1 MPEIMPARPVIGGL
15 NPETPI
21 HTIFCI
27 GRNYA
32 EHAREL
38 NNPVPTSPVIFTKP
52 LNTVIGDGE
61 SIILPSFSQDVH
73 HEVEVVVAIGKKGKN
88 ISEANA
94 LNYISGYG
102 IGIDVTA
109 RDVQQRLKEKSHPWE
124 IAKGADTF
132 APLSRFLPVE
142 RISNPFDLELKLEV
156 NNTLVQ
162 AGSTR
167 DLIFSIPNL
176 ISRLS
181 AIFTLEPGD
190 LIFTGTPEGVG
201 PLTTGDELVATLGD
215 NLVDLRVTVK
225 R

>member
-1 MPEIMPARPVIGGL
+1 MPNRPVIQGL
-15 NPETPI
+15 DPEIPI

-52 LNTVIGDGE
+52 LNSIIGDGE
-61 SIILPSFSQDVH
+61 SIMIPPYTSDVH
-73 HEVEVVVAIGKKGKN
+73 HEVEVVIAIAKTGKN
-88 ISEANA
+88 IAESDA
-94 LNYISGYG
+94 LGYIGGYG

-109 RDVQQRLKEKSHPWE
+109 RDVQQKLKAKSHPWE

-132 APLSRFLPVE
+132 APLSKFVRVE
-142 RISNPFDLELKLEV
+142 KVKNPFDIPLKLTV
-156 NNTLVQ
+156 NDLMVQ
-162 AGSTR
+162 KGSTK

-181 AIFTLEPGD
+181 AFFTLQPGD

-201 PLTTGDELVATLGD
+201 PLKAGDKLEAALGD
-215 NLVDLRVTVK
+215 NLVSLKVDVK
-225 R
+225 SEA